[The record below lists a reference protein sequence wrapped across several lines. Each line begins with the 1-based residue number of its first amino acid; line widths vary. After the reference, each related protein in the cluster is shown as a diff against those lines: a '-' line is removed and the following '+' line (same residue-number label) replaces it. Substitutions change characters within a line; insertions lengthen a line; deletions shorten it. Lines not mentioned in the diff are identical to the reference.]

1 MKNKK
6 NKMQILIIVLI
17 ILFIG
22 WIAYGYFSVRNVE
35 QLNYKILD
43 DSKEYE
49 IRLID
54 EHIIAETNLKG
65 TFQSGGNDAF
75 RIIAGY
81 IFGNNKKKQKI
92 AMTTP
97 VIQEESE
104 KIAMTTPVIIDDE
117 TKDSKFSFVMPS
129 EYTLDTLPEP
139 IDSRVKL
146 VKVEPYKVAV
156 LRFSGFF
163 RDNNYKK
170 HKEELINY
178 LERDNLRFS
187 RIISAGYNP
196 PWTPPFMTRLEVW
209 AVLEEK

>member
-22 WIAYGYFSVRNVE
+22 WIAYGYFSVRSVE

-54 EHIIAETNLKG
+54 EHITAETNLKG

-81 IFGNNKKKQKI
+81 IFGNNKKRQ
-92 AMTTP
+92 
-97 VIQEESE
+97 

-170 HKEELINY
+170 HKEELIHY